1 MKHRLALLLTLLSVM
16 VLVACLFVPYASASV
31 KGKTVAL
38 TLLTRQHEFQLE
50 MEAAI
55 REVAEKAGM
64 KFISVD
70 SNMDPA
76 KQFAQVEDFIEK
88 KVDLIIIGPSDPRGL
103 IPAVE
108 EANRA
113 GIPVITVD
121 GTIEGGNIVTQVATD
136 NLEGGRLAGE
146 LARKY
151 IQQKLGGK
159 ANVVIL
165 DFPQSPV
172 ICGARVAGFES
183 EIKKLPGV
191 KIVAKQDGGA
201 MRDRAMAVMDNILQ
215 GNPKIDVVFGINDDT
230 ILGAMAAAE
239 GAGRIK
245 EMVFIGY
252 DGTKEACLFI
262 KKGSQLIGDV
272 AQQPKLIGTKAMEIG
287 IKVLEGK
294 AAGIPKSSPVPPVL
308 ITKENVDKF
317 VK

>member
-1 MKHRLALLLTLLSVM
+1 MKHKLTFSLMFLSVM
-16 VLVACLFVPYASASV
+16 VLTVCLFIPYTSASV

-55 REVAEKAGM
+55 REVAENAGM
-64 KFISVD
+64 TFISAD
-70 SNMDPA
+70 SNMDCS

-88 KVDLIIIGPSDPRGL
+88 KVDLIIIGPSDPMGL

-121 GTIEGGNIVTQVATD
+121 GTVEGGSIVTQVMTD
-136 NLEGGRLAGE
+136 NLEGGRLAGQ
-146 LARKY
+146 LAREY
-151 IQQKLGGK
+151 IEQKLGGK

-183 EIKKLPGV
+183 EIGKLPGAR
-191 KIVAKQDGGA
+191 IIAKQDGGA
-201 MRDRAMAVMDNILQ
+201 MRDRAMSVMDNILQ
-215 GNPKIDVVFGINDDT
+215 GNAKIDVVFGINDDT

-252 DGTKEACLFI
+252 DGTNEACLLI
-262 KKGSQLIGDV
+262 DKGSQLIGDV
-272 AQQPKLIGTKAMEIG
+272 AQQPKLIGTTAMEIG

-294 AAGIPKSSPVPPVL
+294 DSGIPKMSPVPPIL

-317 VK
+317 IK